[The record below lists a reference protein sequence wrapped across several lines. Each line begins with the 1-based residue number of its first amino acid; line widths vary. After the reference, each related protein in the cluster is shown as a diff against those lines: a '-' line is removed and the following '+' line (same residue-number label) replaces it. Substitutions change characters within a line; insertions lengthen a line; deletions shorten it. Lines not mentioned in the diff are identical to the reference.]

1 MSWRANTATAD
12 DDERAAIAERN
23 RKRRR
28 MASKVAEKGYAYLF
42 ALLPLIGF
50 AYSALRPLSC
60 P

>member
-28 MASKVAEKGYAYLF
+28 MASKVAEKVTPIYLHC
-42 ALLPLIGF
+42 
-50 AYSALRPLSC
+50 YR
-60 P
+60 